1 MDIRVTT
8 EESERSA
15 LGLGQ
20 SGANTRGFVLSP
32 AVPMGLI
39 SRNMETGVFFF
50 SGVNLLFLILLF
62 NLVQLMSSMPL
73 LKTFPSPFEFF

>member
-39 SRNMETGVFFF
+39 SRNMETDFFF

>member
-39 SRNMETGVFFF
+39 SRNMETDFFF

-62 NLVQLMSSMPL
+62 NLVQLMSSMHL